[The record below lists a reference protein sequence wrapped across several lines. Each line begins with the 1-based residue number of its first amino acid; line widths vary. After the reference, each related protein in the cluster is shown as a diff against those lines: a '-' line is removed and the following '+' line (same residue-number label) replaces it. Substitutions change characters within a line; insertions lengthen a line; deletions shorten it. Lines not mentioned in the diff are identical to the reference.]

1 MTRAAADAFAGIW
14 VTAMTVSDPAEL
26 QRSISRAVVGLWSA
40 RFGKGPDRARTYLND
55 ENVVVVMYGGLLAHE
70 QTLIAAGDHDAVRAL
85 RMRFEQALRPEMKAA
100 VEAASGRRVLTFD
113 SAILFEPTRT
123 FELFVLGD

>member
-1 MTRAAADAFAGIW
+1 MGHSDDRERPGGAAAIDFPRGRR
-14 VTAMTVSDPAEL
+14 P
-26 QRSISRAVVGLWSA
+26 VVGEV
-40 RFGKGPDRARTYLND
+40 GKGPDRARTYLND